1 MFDGHWRTNFERGLR
16 PIGIGLRRTG
26 LQADHLTGLGIAMA
40 VATAMAI
47 GAGYFRGALVLLI
60 LTGLCDFLDGALAKA
75 SGITNSRRGAYFD
88 SVTDRLTD
96 AVLFIG
102 VAWYLATTQP
112 GLLPLLPMALLGA
125 ASLVSYQRAKAE
137 SLGFE
142 AKGGLMERAERFIV
156 LAFGLLFSSLFVPV
170 LWLMLALTVVT
181 AITRFHKVWGQAS
194 DQRPSPARL
203 ARRTRRRTAR
213 PRTQIWRERAQAR
226 AESRRRYRQQR

>member
-16 PIGIGLRRTG
+16 PIGVGLRRTG

-40 VATAMAI
+40 VATAVAI
-47 GAGYFRGALVLLI
+47 GAGYLRGALVLLI

-137 SLGFE
+137 SLGFD
-142 AKGGLMERAERFIV
+142 ARGGLMERAERFIA
-156 LAFGLLFSSLFVPV
+156 LGIALLFSEILVGV
-170 LWLMLALTVVT
+170 LWGMLVLTVFT
-181 AITRFHKVWGQAS
+181 AGQRFVKVWRQAE
-194 DQRPSPARL
+194 RPEPVPLPDRRARP
-203 ARRTRRRTAR
+203 RTRRRSTR
-213 PRTQIWRERAQAR
+213 PVSQTWRERAR
-226 AESRRRYRQQR
+226 TRNR

>member
-137 SLGFE
+137 SLGFD
-142 AKGGLMERAERFIV
+142 ARGGLMERAERFIA
-156 LAFGLLFSSLFVPV
+156 LGIGLLFNEALIVV
-170 LWLMLALTVVT
+170 LWAMLVLTLYT
-181 AITRFHKVWGQAS
+181 AGQRFVKVWRQAE
-194 DQRPSPARL
+194 RPEPLPLPDRRVRA
-203 ARRTRRRTAR
+203 RTRRRSTR
-213 PRTQIWRERAQAR
+213 PVSQAWRERAR
-226 AESRRRYRQQR
+226 PRNR

>member
-16 PIGIGLRRTG
+16 PIGVGLRRTG

-40 VATAMAI
+40 VATAVAI
-47 GAGYFRGALVLLI
+47 GAGYLRGALVLLI

-112 GLLPLLPMALLGA
+112 GLMPLLPMALLGA

-137 SLGFE
+137 SLGFD
-142 AKGGLMERAERFIV
+142 ARGGLMERAERFIA
-156 LAFGLLFSSLFVPV
+156 LGIALLFSEILVGI
-170 LWLMLALTVVT
+170 LWGMLVLTVFT
-181 AITRFHKVWGQAS
+181 AGQRFVKVWRQAE
-194 DQRPSPARL
+194 RPEPVPLPDR
-203 ARRTRRRTAR
+203 RVRPRTRRRSTR
-213 PRTQIWRERAQAR
+213 PVSQTWRERAR
-226 AESRRRYRQQR
+226 TRNR

>member
-40 VATAMAI
+40 VASAVAI
-47 GAGYFRGALVLLI
+47 GAGALRGGLVLLV

-75 SGITNSRRGAYFD
+75 SGVTNSRRGAYFD

-96 AVLFIG
+96 ALLFGG
-102 VAWYLATTQP
+102 VAWYLAVTRP

-137 SLGFE
+137 SLGFD
-142 AKGGLMERAERFIV
+142 ARGGLMERAERFIFLGV
-156 LAFGLLFSSLFVPV
+156 ALLFNEFLIGV
-170 LWLMLALTVVT
+170 LWAMLVLTVIT
-181 AITRFHKVWGQAS
+181 AGQRFVKVWRQAE
-194 DQRPSPARL
+194 RPEPLPLPER
-203 ARRTRRRTAR
+203 RTRPRTRRRTTR
-213 PRTQIWRERAQAR
+213 PVSQTWRERA
-226 AESRRRYRQQR
+226 RQRNR

>member
-16 PIGIGLRRTG
+16 PIGVGLRRTG

-40 VATAMAI
+40 VATAVAI
-47 GAGYFRGALVLLI
+47 GAGYLRGALVLLI

-112 GLLPLLPMALLGA
+112 GLMPLLPMALLGA

-137 SLGFE
+137 SLGFD
-142 AKGGLMERAERFIV
+142 ARGGLMERAERFIA
-156 LAFGLLFSSLFVPV
+156 LGIALLFSEILVGI
-170 LWLMLALTVVT
+170 LWAMLVLTVFT
-181 AITRFHKVWGQAS
+181 AGQRFVKVWRQAE
-194 DQRPSPARL
+194 RPEPVPLPDR
-203 ARRTRRRTAR
+203 RVRPRTRRRSTR
-213 PRTQIWRERAQAR
+213 PVSQTWRERAR
-226 AESRRRYRQQR
+226 TRNR